1 MKKSIFLF
9 SLILSTTIVSAQNW
23 KDQAQKVYDKATSGT
38 GLSTDQIISG
48 LKEALGQG
56 SFKATDVA
64 SKDKGFYNNQ
74 LIKIPFPKDALK
86 IKNAAERFGLQSQ
99 VTNFEIQLNKAAE
112 EASKQALPI
121 LKEAIKGL
129 NFNDAKAILNGSDNA
144 ATNYL
149 KGKTNTKLNATFTP
163 IVKNV
168 INNIQLTKYYRPLA
182 ESYNKTIGFFGKKEN
197 VNPDLTA
204 YVTQK
209 ALDGLFKLV
218 AQEEALIRK
227 DPVARGSDIL
237 KTVFGTK

>member
-1 MKKSIFLF
+1 MKKALFLF
-9 SLILSTTIVSAQNW
+9 SLILSTSFIQAQNW
-23 KDQAQKVYDKATSGT
+23 KDEAQKVFDNSLKGGA
-38 GLSTDQIISG
+38 LSTDQIISG

-56 SFKATDVA
+56 SFKATDLA
-64 SKDKGFYNNQ
+64 SKDKGFFNNQ
-74 LIKIPFPKDALK
+74 LIKIPFPQDAIK
-86 IKNAAERFGLQSQ
+86 IKNAAERFGLQKQ
-99 VTNFEIQLNKAAE
+99 VENFEIQLNKAAE

-121 LKEAIKGL
+121 LKDAIKGL
-129 NFNDAKAILNGSDNA
+129 NFNDAKAILNGTDNA

-149 KGKTNTKLNATFTP
+149 RGKTNAKLNATFTP

-168 INNIQLTKYYRPLA
+168 ISNIQLTKYYKPLA
-182 ESYNKTIGFFGKKEN
+182 ESYNKTVGFFGKKEN

-227 DPVARGSDIL
+227 DPVARGSEIL
-237 KTVFGTK
+237 KTVFGGK